1 MKILVRANDDGKS
14 YIDFEAAFKSL
25 NAELSKANI
34 SLELVCAGG
43 YVLQLHGFRGT
54 ADVDAFYQS
63 NQTIE
68 DIIQKVGNE
77 FGINADDELWLNN
90 SISNFN
96 PKPPEGYCEE
106 KYQFSNLVVKVVT
119 IDYLI
124 GMKLSSV
131 SGRELDIKDVINI
144 VKREKKDLLDLLSKF
159 DKMGFDIDIS
169 HILNAFEGA
178 YGMEWLEDYY
188 INNEAELRKYY

>member
-1 MKILVRANDDGKS
+1 VRANDDGKS

-96 PKPPEGYCEE
+96 PNPLKGIA
-106 KYQFSNLVVKVVT
+106 KKNISF
-119 IDYLI
+119 LI
-124 GMKLSSV
+124 S
-131 SGRELDIKDVINI
+131 
-144 VKREKKDLLDLLSKF
+144 
-159 DKMGFDIDIS
+159 
-169 HILNAFEGA
+169 
-178 YGMEWLEDYY
+178 
-188 INNEAELRKYY
+188 